1 MKNELTYSEAF
12 LKLVAIVEQFEEG
25 DIQLDK
31 LSMKVKQA
39 NELIAICDT
48 KLRDIETDI
57 EVSTNTLTVKPRNKN
72 ESTTD

>member
-57 EVSTNTLTVKPRNKN
+57 EVSTNTLTIKPRNKN

>member
-12 LKLVAIVEQFEEG
+12 LKLVAIVEQLEQG

-57 EVSTNTLTVKPRNKN
+57 EVSTNTLTIKPRNKN

>member
-12 LKLVAIVEQFEEG
+12 LQLVAIVEQFEEG

-57 EVSTNTLTVKPRNKN
+57 EVSTNTLTIKPRNKN

>member
-12 LKLVAIVEQFEEG
+12 LKLVAIVEQLEQG

-57 EVSTNTLTVKPRNKN
+57 EISTNTLTIKPRNKN